1 MEKLLDA
8 ERSLI
13 KEAAEELS
21 REEAEE
27 LKSHPSDQSSPLPP
41 DSGSSLQLLQ
51 TPAVT
56 IVALET
62 TPTEKRYE
70 HFKEVKRLQQQGH
83 SAKGIARHLGISRN
97 TVRKYLRQESFV
109 PKTKVK
115 RSNLIRY
122 EEYLRKRWNEG
133 ENCVYT
139 LYKEIKLMGYNGS
152 YTTLTVFMATY
163 PKGPRAAALP
173 PAQKGATF
181 SARSLSI
188 ALCQKEDEWEQD
200 QKLLLNKLLEKSD
213 LLRQARNLCL
223 EFKTMMEQKKGAELE
238 NWCQKASQLNSFKGF
253 VRGIRQD
260 FQAVK
265 QALSSAWSN
274 GQTEGQVN
282 RLKNLKRQMYGK
294 ANFQL
299 LRLRVLARAG

>member
-1 MEKLLDA
+1 
-8 ERSLI
+8 
-13 KEAAEELS
+13 
-21 REEAEE
+21 
-27 LKSHPSDQSSPLPP
+27 
-41 DSGSSLQLLQ
+41 
-51 TPAVT
+51 
-56 IVALET
+56 
-62 TPTEKRYE
+62 
-70 HFKEVKRLQQQGH
+70 
-83 SAKGIARHLGISRN
+83 
-97 TVRKYLRQESFV
+97 
-109 PKTKVK
+109 
-115 RSNLIRY
+115 
-122 EEYLRKRWNEG
+122 
-133 ENCVYT
+133 
-139 LYKEIKLMGYNGS
+139 MGYNGS
-152 YTTLTVFMATY
+152 YPTLTVFMAAY
-163 PKGPRAAALP
+163 PKGPRVPTLP
-173 PAQKGATF
+173 AAQKGATF
-181 SARSLSI
+181 SSRSLSI